1 VLIAAGCML
10 GPLTCAARPDRPGV
24 LVLLQ
29 PCSSDRTPVGSAIWI
44 GPINDRRDAAA
55 VGDWVRGGDWR
66 LGALPERL
74 RSAMNAMDQVGS
86 RN

>member
-1 VLIAAGCML
+1 ML

-29 PCSSDRTPVGSAIWI
+29 PSSTDRTPVGSTIWI

-55 VGDWVRGGDWR
+55 VGDWVQHGDWR

-74 RSAMNAMDQVGS
+74 RSAMNEMDQVGS